1 MIFVTVF
8 TVYYI
13 LSATNN
19 LHKSKKLQ
27 IYMYFILT
35 NFGVCKKNNRINMY
49 HVLCVIHTS
58 NMCSSPGWQ
67 AASIPYSST
76 RILPRY
82 RKQECWW
89 DWYRLIIYKHTHR
102 RIKHQY
108 VRLRTSASY
117 LSFIWISCEKGIH
130 MNFIWNFLTSISH
143 ENICVGKIP

>member
-35 NFGVCKKNNRINMY
+35 NFGVCQKNNRINMY

-58 NMCSSPGWQ
+58 NMCSSPG
-67 AASIPYSST
+67 
-76 RILPRY
+76 
-82 RKQECWW
+82 
-89 DWYRLIIYKHTHR
+89 
-102 RIKHQY
+102 
-108 VRLRTSASY
+108 
-117 LSFIWISCEKGIH
+117 
-130 MNFIWNFLTSISH
+130 
-143 ENICVGKIP
+143 